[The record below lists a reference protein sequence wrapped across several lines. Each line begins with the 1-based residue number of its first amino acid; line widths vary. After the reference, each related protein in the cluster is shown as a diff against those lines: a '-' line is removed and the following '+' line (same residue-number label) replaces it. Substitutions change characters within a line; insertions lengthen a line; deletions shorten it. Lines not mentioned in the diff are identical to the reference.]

1 MTLRWLSISDNAIVR
16 LDLVQGF
23 ECEAASWRSEDPCAY
38 RVHVRIGEH
47 RRFLTDFHS
56 EAYGKSVIAALN
68 EALADESVLVID
80 VAKLIGPDSHS
91 QQTALTGNDGDDF
104 APHVGDW
111 TPGPAFPPDPTLL
124 A

>member
-1 MTLRWLSISDNAIVR
+1 MSIRWLSISDNAIVR

-56 EAYGKSVIAALN
+56 EAYGKTVIAALN

-80 VAKLIGPDSHS
+80 VTKLVAPDGARE
-91 QQTALTGNDGDDF
+91 QTALMGNDVDDF
-104 APHVGDW
+104 APHAGDW

-124 A
+124 D

>member
-80 VAKLIGPDSHS
+80 VAKFVEPETDGHERALIG
-91 QQTALTGNDGDDF
+91 NDTDEF
-104 APHVGDW
+104 APHMDEW
-111 TPGPAFPPDPTLL
+111 APGPAFPPDPTLL
-124 A
+124 D